1 MTLPLVYTNY
11 MVTIFSTLVVSLVV
25 AYLATQNATLVT
37 LRFGQTVL
45 ADIPLFFVVLFS
57 MIFGTLLASIV
68 TLINLIK
75 SKWTIFGQ
83 KGQLKKSYKTVG
95 ELQQRVSELEGENA
109 TLRDQIKE
117 LAPSLRKD

>member
-1 MTLPLVYTNY
+1 MS
-11 MVTIFSTLVVSLVV
+11 TIFLTLIVSLVF

-37 LRFGQTVL
+37 LNFGNTVL

-57 MIFGTLLASIV
+57 IIFGTLIASVAAI
-68 TLINLIK
+68 INLVK

-83 KGQLKKSYKTVG
+83 KGELKKSYKTVG
-95 ELQQRVSELEGENA
+95 DLERHVAELEDENS

-117 LAPSLRKD
+117 LSSN

>member
-1 MTLPLVYTNY
+1 ML
-11 MVTIFSTLVVSLVV
+11 TIILTLVVSLIV

-37 LRFGQTVL
+37 LYFGQTVL

-57 MIFGTLLASIV
+57 IIFGTLIASVV
-68 TLINLIK
+68 TIINLVK

-95 ELQQRVSELEGENA
+95 ELQQRVNQLEGENS

-117 LAPSLRKD
+117 LSP

>member
-1 MTLPLVYTNY
+1 ML
-11 MVTIFSTLVVSLVV
+11 TIFLTLIVSLVV

-37 LRFGQTVL
+37 LRFGETVI

-57 MIFGTLLASIV
+57 IIFGTLVASVV
-68 TLINLIK
+68 TIINLVK

-83 KGQLKKSYKTVG
+83 KGQLKKSYKTMD
-95 ELQQRVSELEGENA
+95 ELQQRLSQLEGENT

-117 LAPSLRKD
+117 LSSERTNN